1 MPRPEGNAAPPES
14 ARQPSPAA
22 QDSQGM
28 TAIGVRSAC
37 TASNRLRPG
46 QPLDS
51 RLPAGPASAA

>member
-28 TAIGVRSAC
+28 TAIGVRSAR
-37 TASNRLRPG
+37 TASNGAARPAAG
-46 QPLDS
+46 
-51 RLPAGPASAA
+51 LPASSGRPASAA